1 MTATLTAPVATGP
14 AARTSRVALVVAGV
28 LFLLYPALR
37 PWGDS
42 TVDGMAAAFSSPAW
56 LAAHT
61 AAMIGFVL
69 AGFGLVP
76 VARRAAVV
84 WGIGA
89 AMVLPYYGAEAFSL
103 HALGSRFS
111 GAELASLADAVRYG
125 IVPMTLFGIGLVLLA
140 VAGVMTA
147 VRLGWRGVPFAVA
160 AVLYLPQ
167 FWLPAELRI
176 THGVLLAVG
185 CVLVALAPRR

>member
-1 MTATLTAPVATGP
+1 MTALLSTPVA
-14 AARTSRVALVVAGV
+14 SRGEVRAPRIALVVARV
-28 LFLLYPALR
+28 LFVVYPALR

-56 LAAHT
+56 LAAHL
-61 AAMIGFVL
+61 AGMAGFVL
-69 AGFGLVP
+69 AGIGLVP
-76 VARRAAVV
+76 LARRAAVV

-89 AMVLPYYGAEAFSL
+89 AMVLPYYGAEAFAL

-125 IVPMTLFGIGLVLLA
+125 LVPMTLFGIGLVLLA
-140 VAGVMTA
+140 VAGVMVA
-147 VRLGWRGVPFAVA
+147 VRLGWRAVPFAVG

-167 FWLPAELRI
+167 FWFPAELRI
-176 THGVLLAVG
+176 AHGVLLAVG
-185 CVLVALAPRR
+185 CVLLALAPRR